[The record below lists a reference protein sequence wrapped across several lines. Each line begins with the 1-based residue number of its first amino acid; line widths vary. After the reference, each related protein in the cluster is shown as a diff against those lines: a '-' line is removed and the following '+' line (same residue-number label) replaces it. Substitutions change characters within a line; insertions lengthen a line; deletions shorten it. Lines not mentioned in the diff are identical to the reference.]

1 MGDEEE
7 PESTIYEFF
16 HKVCR
21 WVRRKEA
28 CNSDNIRELM
38 GTQKAIAKIYVELP
52 WKTQANNISF
62 SFFKNNIVIAENLS
76 STETI
81 RRK

>member
-21 WVRRKEA
+21 WVRREEA
-28 CNSDNIRELM
+28 CNSNNIRGLM
-38 GTQKAIAKIYVELP
+38 GTQKAMARIYVELP
-52 WKTQANNISF
+52 WKTQANNILYF
-62 SFFKNNIVIAENLS
+62 HILKITVS
-76 STETI
+76 SLKI
-81 RRK
+81 SQVQKI